1 MVDGGFDLN
10 DHFVIGKKGIFE
22 LMVVLKTRRLEFQFG
37 ELVIQDIGLRLSL
50 QELMLLF
57 VIERDIIVVALD
69 SPLYNFVR
77 KRVQDVF
84 QLMIAEFLIVPRKV
98 DFFLQKLGNL
108 SKRNPLNVLLQN
120 LDDGALD
127 FF

>member
-69 SPLYNFVR
+69 GPLHNFV
-77 KRVQDVF
+77 
-84 QLMIAEFLIVPRKV
+84 
-98 DFFLQKLGNL
+98 
-108 SKRNPLNVLLQN
+108 
-120 LDDGALD
+120 
-127 FF
+127 